1 MLLLLTYLH
10 YRLLP
15 IIEIKDIGNI
25 AYINTEK
32 SKIVWDRK
40 SQDIDVKKPLLII
53 KTTAF
58 RF

>member
-1 MLLLLTYLH
+1 
-10 YRLLP
+10 LP

-25 AYINTEK
+25 IYTNTEK

-58 RF
+58 KF